1 MPLVRGEEI
10 AVWGDP
16 YKANGHFGTDEKST
30 LAIAGDFKDIP
41 VIDISG
47 IFSPD
52 LKDRKA
58 VADQVRDACVRV
70 GFFYAQG
77 HGVPQEM
84 IDKTFDWAERFFEQP
99 FEKKMELFINNQDN
113 YRGYTP
119 MFGSGKP
126 DIDGL
131 ANANEAFDWGLDA
144 KLNDDPEYA
153 CSDPYMK
160 GSNVWPKQLPGFEEH
175 LSQYYGKVRDLGRV
189 MARNVALSL
198 GLPED
203 SFDPY
208 LTHPGCSAVVA
219 HYPPMETTSTKL
231 GLDPHTDNEF
241 LTFLA
246 PGKVRALE
254 VLNRD
259 GQWISAPP
267 IEGTYVV
274 NVGDQLQRLT
284 NNLYISTKHRVINHT
299 GEERISVPF
308 FFSANWECIIDPL
321 KQLLETDVEI
331 GSNHVSAGQMYKHTM
346 MALHIPGDSNPL
358 FQKYLKVA

>member
-1 MPLVRGEEI
+1 MPLVRGEQI
-10 AVWGDP
+10 ATWGDP
-16 YKANGHFGTDEKST
+16 NKANGYFGTEEKSRD
-30 LAIAGDFKDIP
+30 AIAGDFQDIP
-41 VIDISG
+41 IVDISG

-52 LKDRKA
+52 LKHRQA
-58 VADQVRDACVRV
+58 VADQVRDACIRV
-70 GFFYAQG
+70 GFFYAKG
-77 HGVPQEM
+77 HGVPSEM
-84 IDKTFDWAERFFEQP
+84 MDKTFGWAKRFFELS
-99 FEKKMELFINNQDN
+99 FDEKMELFINNQDN

-119 MFGSGKP
+119 MYGSGKP
-126 DIDGL
+126 DVDGL

-144 KLNDDPEYA
+144 KLNDDPAYD
-153 CSDPYMK
+153 CCDPYMK

-175 LSQYYGKVRDLGRV
+175 LSQYFSKVRDLGRV
-189 MARNVALSL
+189 MARNIALSL
-198 GLPED
+198 GLDEG

-219 HYPPMETTSTKL
+219 HYPPMEPTSTKL

-308 FFSANWECIIDPL
+308 FFSANWESTIDPL
-321 KQLLETDVEI
+321 KHLVGNEAEKE
-331 GSNHVSAGQMYKHTM
+331 SNNVSAGQVCQ
-346 MALHIPGDSNPL
+346 PL
-358 FQKYLKVA
+358 LFP

>member
-1 MPLVRGEEI
+1 MPLVRGEQI
-10 AVWGDP
+10 ATWGDP
-16 YKANGHFGTDEKST
+16 NKANGYFGTEEKSRD
-30 LAIAGDFKDIP
+30 AIAGDFQDIP
-41 VIDISG
+41 IVDISG

-52 LKDRKA
+52 LKDRQA
-58 VADQVRDACVRV
+58 VADQVRDACIRV
-70 GFFYAQG
+70 GFFYAKG
-77 HGVPQEM
+77 HGVPSEM
-84 IDKTFDWAERFFEQP
+84 MDKTFEWAERFFELS
-99 FEKKMELFINNQDN
+99 FDEKMELFINNQDN

-119 MFGSGKP
+119 MYGSGKP

-131 ANANEAFDWGLDA
+131 ANANEAFDWGLDS
-144 KLNDDPEYA
+144 KLNDDPAYE
-153 CSDPYMK
+153 CCDPYMK

-175 LSQYYGKVRDLGRV
+175 LSQYFSKLRDLGRV
-189 MARNVALSL
+189 MSRNIALSL
-198 GLPED
+198 GLDEG

-219 HYPPMETTSTKL
+219 HYPPIEPTSTKL

-267 IEGTYVV
+267 IDGMYVV

-284 NNLYISTKHRVINHT
+284 SNLYISTKHRVINHT

-308 FFSANWECIIDPL
+308 FFSANWESIIDPL
-321 KQLLETDVEI
+321 EQLVNDEANNE
-331 GSNHVSAGQMYKHTM
+331 SNNVSAGQAYKHTM
-346 MALHIPGDSNPL
+346 MALHMPGDSNPI